1 MEASDQICLI
11 VVAPFRSRQVGGE
24 GISAEKRLR
33 LRKLYTSCGLGSGQN
48 SIWQYLLLIQFIE
61 KHAGVVVI

>member
-24 GISAEKRLR
+24 GISAEKR

>member
-1 MEASDQICLI
+1 MTASDKIFLI

-33 LRKLYTSCGLGSGQN
+33 KLYVHRVAWGQN
-48 SIWQYLLLIQFIE
+48 SIWQCLLLIQFIE

>member
-1 MEASDQICLI
+1 MTSDKFFLI
-11 VVAPFRSRQVGGE
+11 VVAPFRSCQVGGE

-33 LRKLYTSCGLGSGQN
+33 LENYIYRVAWGLVK
-48 SIWQYLLLIQFIE
+48 ILLLIQFIE